1 MRPDESFLWQM
12 DIAKNNGG
20 ITLISPV
27 TTASM
32 WFWDVFGVDMV
43 RAALVLQML
52 YTDLPQEASDEA
64 LQSPARHLPFVQD
77 NLEIE
82 RS

>member
-1 MRPDESFLWQM
+1 M

-20 ITLISPV
+20 ITWISLV
-27 TTASM
+27 MTASM
-32 WFWDVFGVDMV
+32 WFSDVFGVDRV

-52 YTDLPQEASDEA
+52 CTDLHQEASDEA

-77 NLEIE
+77 NPEIE